1 LVFFA
6 ASDGGSPDAE
16 AGEADTEEGVAL
28 EGLGERAVRGIL
40 EARKAAESLIS
51 HLAGDGRT
59 LSWGLLDGDES
70 MDFTIGL
77 ISWAVT
83 SGRSLI
89 RSLLSMA
96 HQNQIQFSKKK
107 NIRIRSCN
115 SGGNG
120 LCRSAMV
127 S

>member
-16 AGEADTEEGVAL
+16 AEAGVADTEEGVAL
-28 EGLGERAVRGIL
+28 KGLGERAVRGIL
-40 EARKAAESLIS
+40 VARKAAESLIS

-59 LSWGLLDGDES
+59 LSRGLLDGDAS

-89 RSLLSMA
+89 LALSYRW
-96 HQNQIQFSKKK
+96 H
-107 NIRIRSCN
+107 IRSCN

-120 LCRSAMV
+120 LCRSTIV